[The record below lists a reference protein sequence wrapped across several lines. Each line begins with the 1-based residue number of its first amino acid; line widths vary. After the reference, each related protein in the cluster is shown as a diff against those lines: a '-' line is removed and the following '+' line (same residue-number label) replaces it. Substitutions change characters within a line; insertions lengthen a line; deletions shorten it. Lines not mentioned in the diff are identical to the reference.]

1 MFGFISHLSRNAHE
15 KAPITPSVIPS
26 AKTCLVIDDSP
37 LILDLFKTI
46 VESLN
51 VEAKYAEDERL
62 GLQIVPV
69 FAPALIFLD
78 IRLRSSDGIDVMMAL
93 AQMRY
98 RGVVQLMS
106 GRYKEYLDQVTD
118 AGSRL
123 GLHMRPPLQKP
134 FSPAQI
140 RNIIREERLVT
151 EALSTQRFPFRKA
164 WDEGMIEIWFQPQI
178 DMITRTVY
186 GAQAVVR
193 ARHPTYGLSAPSAF
207 LADATLEDRLALTR
221 LAIAE
226 ACSFWGTM
234 REHGFNLAISIGATS
249 EILEDP
255 SIRIAVDRC
264 APRHVDFP
272 GLLFELGSADL
283 FRDVA
288 RTNRLMVQMGLYRS
302 KLVAGDFLLRDAD
315 SLRLLS
321 GSLRQIK
328 ISESLVSGL
337 KRDKLPWNFVRNL
350 RDYAER
356 TECRLCADGV
366 ETQDQVD
373 ALVQCNITCGQG
385 VFYSQSLEKEKFLN
399 ALKSRVRTVD
409 SHPAPNGRDYVRSI
423 IEKSKKHK
431 MD

>member
-1 MFGFISHLSRNAHE
+1 MFGFLSNLSRNTHE
-15 KAPITPSVIPS
+15 KAPVSSSIIPS
-26 AKTCLVIDDSP
+26 ARTCLVIDDSP
-37 LILDLFKTI
+37 HILDLFRTI
-46 VESLN
+46 IESLN
-51 VEAKYAEDERL
+51 VEAKYAEDENL
-62 GLQIVPV
+62 GLQLVPV

-106 GRYKEYLDQVTD
+106 GRYKEYLEQVTE

-123 GLHMRPPLQKP
+123 GLQMRPPLQKP
-134 FSPAQI
+134 FSPSQI

-151 EALSTQRFPFRKA
+151 EALSTQPFPFRKA
-164 WDEGMIEIWFQPQI
+164 WDEGMIEVWFQPQI

-193 ARHPTYGLSAPSAF
+193 ARHPVYGLSAPSAF
-207 LADATLEDRLALTR
+207 LADAAHEDKLALTR
-221 LAIAE
+221 LVIDE
-226 ACSFWGTM
+226 ACAFWGTM
-234 REHGFNLAISIGATS
+234 REHGFNLAISINATS

-255 SIRIAVDRC
+255 SIRLAVDRF

-288 RTNRLMVQMGLYRS
+288 RTNRLMIQMGPYRS
-302 KLVAGDFLLRDAD
+302 KLVAGDFSIRDAD
-315 SLRLLS
+315 LLRLLS

-328 ISESLVSGL
+328 IAESLVSSL

-373 ALVQCNITCGQG
+373 ALVKYNITCGQG
-385 VFYSQSLEKEKFLN
+385 VLYSQSLEKEKFLN

-409 SHPAPNGRDYVRSI
+409 NHQPQNSRDYVKSI

-431 MD
+431 TD